1 MLDPAVGGIGTRPTS
16 SGLSI
21 QNRYQVPFASP
32 GKRSDI
38 MRREFSASACDHH
51 SFVSRMFLYFT
62 SIIFLARVNDPA
74 ASL

>member
-1 MLDPAVGGIGTRPTS
+1 
-16 SGLSI
+16 
-21 QNRYQVPFASP
+21 
-32 GKRSDI
+32 